1 MSFSLGLL
9 LIPYF
14 IAVGGFLLFAVLNV
28 YHLITYGAT
37 TRTSFLFTFIFLAG
51 AVLIAFGSWYFLS
64 GIDWSAPI
72 TFSLMQGGNEF
83 SQF

>member
-14 IAVGGFLLFAVLNV
+14 IAVGAFLIFAVLNV

-37 TRTSFLFTFIFLAG
+37 TRTSFLFTFVFLAG
-51 AVLIAFGSWYFLS
+51 TALIAFASWYVLRNV
-64 GIDWSAPI
+64 DWSTQIGFNLVQTGAI
-72 TFSLMQGGNEF
+72 E
-83 SQF
+83 QF

>member
-14 IAVGGFLLFAVLNV
+14 IAVGGFLLFAALNV

-37 TRTSFLFTFIFLAG
+37 TRTSFLFTFGFLAG
-51 AVLIAFGSWYFLS
+51 SVLIAYASWWFLHD
-64 GIDWSAPI
+64 IDWAREI
-72 TFSLMQGGNEF
+72 TFQLMQTGAIE
-83 SQF
+83 QF

>member
-1 MSFSLGLL
+1 MTFSLGLL

-37 TRTSFLFTFIFLAG
+37 TRTSFLFTFMFLAG
-51 AVLIAFGSWYFLS
+51 SALIAYASWYFLS
-64 GIDWSAPI
+64 DIDWGKQI
-72 TFSLMQGGNEF
+72 TLQLMQTGAIE
-83 SQF
+83 QF